1 MYADRFQVSK
11 LLWKRLLRKNNE
23 QLKQSKVYM
32 YERTSFGKSNGKYM
46 PYPKVDSFLKV
57 LVISF
62 PFDAGLITLG
72 THNWRSAQRFHRTV

>member
-57 LVISF
+57 LVISC
-62 PFDAGLITLG
+62 PFDAG
-72 THNWRSAQRFHRTV
+72 